1 MVRFRIFVVECTQL
15 AGRWT
20 ELTLPASNPRQT
32 QPNDKNKAG
41 FFYLHMQSSI
51 VYICRVLLFT
61 HTEFYCFHMQSF
73 IVCTCRVLL
82 FAHAEFYCLDMQS
95 FIVCTSGV
103 LLFTH
108 AEFYCLH
115 MQSFIVYS
123 KQLVTT

>member
-41 FFYLHMQSSI
+41 VFLFTHAEFYCLHMQSII
-51 VYICRVLLFT
+51 VYTYRVLLFS
-61 HTEFYCFHMQSF
+61 HAEFYCLHMQSF

-82 FAHAEFYCLDMQS
+82 FAHE
-95 FIVCTSGV
+95 
-103 LLFTH
+103 
-108 AEFYCLH
+108 EFYCLH
-115 MQSFIVYS
+115 MQSFIVYTCRVLLFIQNS
-123 KQLVTT
+123 WLQRSAQG